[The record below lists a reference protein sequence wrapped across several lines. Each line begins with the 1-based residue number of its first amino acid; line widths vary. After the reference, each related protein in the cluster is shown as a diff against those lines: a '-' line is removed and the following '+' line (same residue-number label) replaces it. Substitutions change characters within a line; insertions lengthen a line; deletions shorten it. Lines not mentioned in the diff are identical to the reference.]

1 MHEKS
6 KAILSNY
13 LAPLPCLPSTVL
25 HGFFSLSI
33 EKPSRSHYSKM
44 LRSFLTSP
52 PPSFLPP
59 PPTLL
64 RRQKNAVDRQAVFRV
79 FVPASWVITVGSN
92 MCPCPSVWKDSSSR
106 RSSEARRRGEAWA
119 EPGGPIEAPSISVS
133 KVVKAGTSTMDF
145 YEAYTQMEPTTTADG
160 QFLPCWDIEWSK
172 NMPIE
177 LDVRHTP
184 QGRNV
189 RCSSYISLEAV
200 LK

>member
-1 MHEKS
+1 M
-6 KAILSNY
+6 
-13 LAPLPCLPSTVL
+13 
-25 HGFFSLSI
+25 
-33 EKPSRSHYSKM
+33 
-44 LRSFLTSP
+44 
-52 PPSFLPP
+52 
-59 PPTLL
+59 
-64 RRQKNAVDRQAVFRV
+64 
-79 FVPASWVITVGSN
+79 
-92 MCPCPSVWKDSSSR
+92 
-106 RSSEARRRGEAWA
+106 
-119 EPGGPIEAPSISVS
+119 
-133 KVVKAGTSTMDF
+133 VKAGTSTMDF